1 MNDIREIV
9 TKAVIGK
16 GNRVF
21 ETTVMMPETVGLVK
35 RVLGAAMM
43 NHQMQAVKSGDSIE
57 ASGSYEVHV
66 WYTYE
71 DEKAGEKTEIVRL
84 NVDYEDNIHLRDAL
98 RDHLLESDDVA
109 VEEIV
114 APYATDV
121 RVESGIIYVD
131 IVFEIA
137 VEVIGET
144 KMRVAILGPATNSV
158 QPEISFDPDDDLAEI
173 DAAITP
179 NFLEAKILPFD

>member
-21 ETTVMMPETVGLVK
+21 ETTSMMPEVIGLVK
-35 RVLGAAMM
+35 RVLGAAMI
-43 NHQMQAVKSGDSIE
+43 NHQIKATRSGNLIE
-57 ASGSYEVHV
+57 ASGSYEIHV

-71 DEKAGEKTEIVRL
+71 DASEGEKTEIVRL
-84 NVDYEDNIHLRDAL
+84 NVDYDNVISLRNAL
-98 RDHLLESDDVA
+98 RENLLESDEIIP
-109 VEEIV
+109 EEVV
-114 APYATDV
+114 APHATDV
-121 RVESGIIYVD
+121 RIEAGVIYVD
-131 IVFEIA
+131 VVFEIA

-144 KMRVAILGPATNSV
+144 KMRVAILGPATNSI

-179 NFLEAKILPFD
+179 HFLEATILPFD